1 VKHFKNIFLVLTS
14 LSFFL
19 CSQHAFA
26 QTLDNAL
33 AASAASA
40 KKKNIS
46 GFLMAQHYAGFGD
59 QRNEPAT
66 FLFGQINYQIDK
78 WILFANQSANK
89 VYYIADSNEPELIF
103 ADTQFGVLRVFKDI
117 LKGNLQVRGFLTLP
131 VSELSQRNGLI
142 TRPDFRFRNTWF
154 FMDRKLSFSAGAEL
168 MLYMNRY
175 TTTYTGPGDE
185 GMGAPLPLFR
195 TSFQTLLS
203 YSLND
208 SLSVSSYAFYIDR
221 QFESLGPSTPNGN
234 GTSSNHD
241 VWAGISVNYS
251 FDNNWVGTVSY
262 DHSNTL
268 EQNGNVDFYAF
279 DAVSSQWSIGVNYIF

>member
-1 VKHFKNIFLVLTS
+1 M
-14 LSFFL
+14 FF
-19 CSQHAFA
+19 SGQTAFS

-33 AASAASA
+33 AASAESA
-40 KKKNIS
+40 KKSHYS
-46 GFLMAQHYAGFGD
+46 GFLVAQHYAGFGD

-66 FLFGQINYQIDK
+66 FLFGQINYQLNK

-89 VYYIADSNEPELIF
+89 VYYVADSNEPEVIF
-103 ADTQFGVLRVFKDI
+103 ADTQFGVLRVFRDV
-117 LKGNLQVRGFLTLP
+117 LSGTLQLRTFLTLP

-154 FMDRKLSFSAGAEL
+154 FLDRKLTLSAGAEF

-195 TSFQTLLS
+195 TSIQTLMS
-203 YSLND
+203 YNFND
-208 SLSVSSYAFYIDR
+208 RLSVSSYAFYIDR
-221 QFESLGPSTPNGN
+221 QFESLGPSTPSGNGN
-234 GTSSNHD
+234 SSNHD
-241 VWAGISVNYS
+241 FWAGVSLNYS

-279 DAVSSQWSIGVNYIF
+279 DAVSSQWSLGVNYIF